1 MFWDVIF
8 KRKIKN
14 SELVN
19 PNIFV
24 DIVDYSELDENSK
37 AIVNRYKEE
46 YQELFKSIYSTKDL
60 DKDIIE
66 EILLY
71 QDLILNVLCKDTYG
85 ELLESR
91 LSSVKLNL
99 YS

>member
-1 MFWDVIF
+1 M
-8 KRKIKN
+8 
-14 SELVN
+14 
-19 PNIFV
+19 
-24 DIVDYSELDENSK
+24 
-37 AIVNRYKEE
+37 
-46 YQELFKSIYSTKDL
+46 

-99 YS
+99 YSKKYKEISEILKLKYIALLELKKDKK

>member
-46 YQELFKSIYSTKDL
+46 YQELFKSI
-60 DKDIIE
+60 
-66 EILLY
+66 
-71 QDLILNVLCKDTYG
+71 
-85 ELLESR
+85 
-91 LSSVKLNL
+91 
-99 YS
+99 